1 MDMQLWITNQSQR
14 LAPQFINSQMGSPS
28 LLVSNSLDMVAKKYA
43 PISLQEMNDDVS
55 LLNRVDKKFVMT
67 KKQLNVVLEN
77 LHNDYQIL
85 TIQKH
90 RLNHYHTVYFDT
102 PDFQLYHMHVN
113 ENAERYKIRYREYLD
128 SCVSYL
134 EVKHKTR
141 KERTIKDR
149 IPALLPY
156 AHTVPEANA
165 WLSEVCPYDPEWL
178 EPKMSNAFTRITLV
192 NKKLAERVTLDTN
205 LVFFSRNNLVRME
218 EIAIAEVKTSNAHQ
232 LTPFIMEMRK
242 MRIQPQGFSK
252 YCMGISMLYDNVK
265 KNAIKPKMLMIKK
278 MLEGDY

>member
-156 AHTVPEANA
+156 AHSIPEANA

-192 NKKLAERVTLDTN
+192 NKKLAERVTLDTD

-232 LTPFIMEMRK
+232 LTPFIMEMRN